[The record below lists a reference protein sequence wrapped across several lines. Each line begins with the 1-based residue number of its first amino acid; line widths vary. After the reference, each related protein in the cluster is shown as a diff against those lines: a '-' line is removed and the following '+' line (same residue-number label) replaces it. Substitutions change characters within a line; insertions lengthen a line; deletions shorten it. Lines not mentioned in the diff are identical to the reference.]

1 MAIMHVNFQISSI
14 EIKITQLLHLNHP
27 ITKSLLTTWI
37 AMTWNMMD
45 IKIRSSDSPL
55 NLGGLVDHVLI
66 KIFCVNYLA
75 WINWK
80 EFDFVNFS
88 NPSKSF
94 ILQSY
99 FYFYRSYNFFIFLL
113 IRSHSICFYGCL
125 SFLLCF
131 AFLCF
136 TCWLFFFSF
145 FLFFGST
152 VCSFFHWNVKILGSF
167 NSFYTKE
174 LSFCGTSYVKQ
185 LAVLQTLGL
194 HFLQLRPEF
203 IGSWAD
209 FSKLYWFWGLF
220 YASLELLLN
229 QALIESQTS
238 LHKAFNLHCIRY
250 LKNIII

>member
-1 MAIMHVNFQISSI
+1 MAIMHVNFQI
-14 EIKITQLLHLNHP
+14 KKTQLLHLNHP
-27 ITKSLLTTWI
+27 ITKSLLTTPS

-66 KIFCVNYLA
+66 KIFCANYLA

-145 FLFFGST
+145 FLFF
-152 VCSFFHWNVKILGSF
+152 FFLDLPCALF
-167 NSFYTKE
+167 
-174 LSFCGTSYVKQ
+174 
-185 LAVLQTLGL
+185 
-194 HFLQLRPEF
+194 F
-203 IGSWAD
+203 IGMSRFWVLLTLIQRNWA
-209 FSKLYWFWGLF
+209 FVEHW
-220 YASLELLLN
+220 A
-229 QALIESQTS
+229 
-238 LHKAFNLHCIRY
+238 CIVY
-250 LKNIII
+250 N